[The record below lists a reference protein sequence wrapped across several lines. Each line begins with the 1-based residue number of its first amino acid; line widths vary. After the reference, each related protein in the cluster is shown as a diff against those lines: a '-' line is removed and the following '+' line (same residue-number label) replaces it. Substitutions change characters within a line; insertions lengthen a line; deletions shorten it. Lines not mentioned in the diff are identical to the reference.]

1 MARALERQLH
11 RGFAARGYQGACFD
25 RASEAIDLLRDLK
38 EREAPVALAIADQ
51 GCPGMSGLDL
61 LRNARKLHPEVRTIL
76 LCAHDDLTIATDAVN
91 VGLLDHFLIKPFHG
105 ERDLLPI
112 VADLLEGWQGTRD
125 RDAAGV
131 RIVGERDSSR
141 GSDVRRFLERNQIH
155 YQWLAPDSSE
165 GGSLLERVAE
175 PERSSLPVAIFPDG
189 VAVGDPTNLQLASQ
203 LGIPTSPAL
212 DHYDLVIAGGGPAGL
227 AAAVYGSSEGLS
239 TLMIER
245 EAPGGQAG
253 QSPRIE
259 NYLGFHAGLS
269 GSELSRRAI
278 IQARRFGAE
287 IVRPSEVA
295 GIGSTAAGLALQLSD
310 DTTIGAKSA
319 LIATGASYRRLTAAG
334 VPELIGRGIYYGAS
348 VRDAQE
354 RTDQHVFIVG
364 GANSAGQSA
373 VNFADYARKVTILIR
388 ADSLTRGMSRY
399 LTDQIADTDNI
410 EVLTGTELA
419 EAHGS
424 ERLESI
430 TLKRNGDPSGEAV
443 PADAVFIF
451 IGAAPHTEEFRETLT
466 TDDRGFLVTGPDL
479 GRRPA
484 GWPLD
489 RDPYPLESSMRGVF
503 VAGDVRHGSI
513 KRVASAVGEGAMAVQ
528 LIHQFLSG
536 RD

>member
-1 MARALERQLH
+1 M
-11 RGFAARGYQGACFD
+11 
-25 RASEAIDLLRDLK
+25 
-38 EREAPVALAIADQ
+38 
-51 GCPGMSGLDL
+51 
-61 LRNARKLHPEVRTIL
+61 
-76 LCAHDDLTIATDAVN
+76 
-91 VGLLDHFLIKPFHG
+91 
-105 ERDLLPI
+105 
-112 VADLLEGWQGTRD
+112 
-125 RDAAGV
+125 
-131 RIVGERDSSR
+131 
-141 GSDVRRFLERNQIH
+141 
-155 YQWLAPDSSE
+155 
-165 GGSLLERVAE
+165 
-175 PERSSLPVAIFPDG
+175 
-189 VAVGDPTNLQLASQ
+189 
-203 LGIPTSPAL
+203 
-212 DHYDLVIAGGGPAGL
+212 
-227 AAAVYGSSEGLS
+227 
-239 TLMIER
+239 
-245 EAPGGQAG
+245 
-253 QSPRIE
+253 
-259 NYLGFHAGLS
+259 
-269 GSELSRRAI
+269 
-278 IQARRFGAE
+278 
-287 IVRPSEVA
+287 
-295 GIGSTAAGLALQLSD
+295 
-310 DTTIGAKSA
+310 
-319 LIATGASYRRLTAAG
+319 
-334 VPELIGRGIYYGAS
+334 PELIGRGIYGAS

-489 RDPYPLESSMRGVF
+489 RDPYPLESSCPGCSSPATSDTGRSSGWLRRRG
-503 VAGDVRHGSI
+503 
-513 KRVASAVGEGAMAVQ
+513 GAMAVQ